1 MSTTT
6 SAPRLPGLASPRGH
20 RWTTPGRPVR
30 ASLAAPFGTSS
41 ATAPFARLAPDGR
54 RSPRGV
60 VVTVL
65 ATLGWLPVLALTV
78 VAFLVVGVIAG
89 VAAASVWAWRSVSP
103 VQPRPAAP
111 GGAPPRPAPA
121 PTGPQPRPRRRR
133 VPHPPRGHPPP

>member
-30 ASLAAPFGTSS
+30 ASLAAPFGTPS

-65 ATLGWLPVLALTV
+65 ATLGWHPLPAPTV
-78 VAFLVVGVIAG
+78 VAVLVGGA
-89 VAAASVWAWRSVSP
+89 VAAAAAASAWASGSVSP

-111 GGAPPRPAPA
+111 EGDAPRPASA
-121 PTGPQPRPRRRR
+121 PNGSQDRPRRRLVR
-133 VPHPPRGHPPP
+133 DRTLGYDA